1 MLLWTVAFG
10 FTLEPSNL
18 LMQHRPNDWR
28 LLQSVIVATTAN
40 QWRLKE
46 GAKNDRLKKSVA
58 TFARRLRCIGRVKR
72 GRRFSDA
79 RSAEHVIELRP
90 RHSSVS
96 IKEGSSPK
104 SQIAA
109 TFCVPRRARFHY
121 VLIQFHNAEKRDG
134 GRREL
139 LAPAAKSVPH
149 PIQPRSSYSQSL
161 RCITLVHSP
170 RFLPPPFPSPATHVK
185 SPSAVLFSAVVLPQ
199 YPSLSL
205 HPSAPIMYAAA
216 SQPSLPSS
224 IAYSLS
230 PLRLSL
236 PLRLSA
242 LPVQCVY
249 RRRL

>member
-1 MLLWTVAFG
+1 
-10 FTLEPSNL
+10 
-18 LMQHRPNDWR
+18 MQHPPRPTDWR
-28 LLQSVIVATTAN
+28 LLEYVIVATTAN

-121 VLIQFHNAEKRDG
+121 VLIQFHNAEKREG

-149 PIQPRSSYSQSL
+149 PIQLQSSYSQSL

-170 RFLPPPFPSPATHVK
+170 DPSFPSSLSGHTCKIPICRPLLCRRP
-185 SPSAVLFSAVVLPQ
+185 SPV
-199 YPSLSL
+199 SLSL

-236 PLRLSA
+236 PLSA

>member
-1 MLLWTVAFG
+1 M
-10 FTLEPSNL
+10 
-18 LMQHRPNDWR
+18 
-28 LLQSVIVATTAN
+28 IVATTAN

-121 VLIQFHNAEKRDG
+121 VLIQFHNAE
-134 GRREL
+134 RRRAQVSPSSNRASSEAHIL
-139 LAPAAKSVPH
+139 SPSAALHSCTAPIPL
-149 PIQPRSSYSQSL
+149 SL
-161 RCITLVHSP
+161 
-170 RFLPPPFPSPATHVK
+170 SPATHEK
-185 SPSAVLFSAVVLPQ
+185 S
-199 YPSLSL
+199 
-205 HPSAPIMYAAA
+205 H
-216 SQPSLPSS
+216 LPSS
-224 IAYSLS
+224 FPGI
-230 PLRLSL
+230 PLSL
-236 PLRLSA
+236 PPSICPYYVRRSQPANPPFLPPSLIPFLPSGSLSGS
-242 LPVQCVY
+242 LHCLCNVYVY

>member
-96 IKEGSSPK
+96 IKEGSSESSPK

-134 GRREL
+134 GEL

-170 RFLPPPFPSPATHVK
+170 RSLPPF
-185 SPSAVLFSAVVLPQ
+185 
-199 YPSLSL
+199 LSL
-205 HPSAPIMYAAA
+205 RPHMKNPHLPS
-216 SQPSLPSS
+216 SSLPSS
-224 IAYSLS
+224 FPSIPLSLS
-230 PLRLSL
+230 IHL
-236 PLRLSA
+236 PLLCTPQPANPPFLPPSLIPFLPSGSLSA